1 MRKKEND
8 RKNISDAILSEMKA
22 EFNDKIRK
30 AKEVKEMSGRSP
42 SQNKG
47 LSQSRSEVSLSNL
60 RTVGEDDKMDD

>member
-22 EFNDKIRK
+22 EFNDKFLK